1 MTNLSTLTNLPT
13 PTTTAQA
20 IHPAV
25 LAASD
30 PSEKLAFL
38 VADAADDRKGGEIT
52 LIKIGDVSVL
62 ADYFVI
68 VTGFSK
74 VQVRAIASS
83 ITDKVEEV
91 LGQKARSMQGQND
104 GSWVLVD
111 YGDVVAHVMM
121 PEEREY
127 YNLEAFWGHG
137 ELIPFDGKAIAAAQ
151 NSDQN

>member
-1 MTNLSTLTNLPT
+1 MTNLTQS
-13 PTTTAQA
+13 

-25 LAASD
+25 QAASD
-30 PSEKLAFL
+30 PSEKLAL
-38 VADAADDRKGGEIT
+38 LIADAADDRKGGEIT

-74 VQVRAIASS
+74 VQVRAIANS

-91 LGQKARSMQGQND
+91 LGQKARSLQGYSE
-104 GSWVLVD
+104 GTWVLVD
-111 YGDVVAHVMM
+111 YGDVIAHVMM

-127 YNLEAFWGHG
+127 YNLEAFWAHG
-137 ELIPFDGKAIAAAQ
+137 EAVPFVAKPAA
-151 NSDQN
+151 

>member
-1 MTNLSTLTNLPT
+1 MTNLSTQNLST
-13 PTTTAQA
+13 QMINAGA
-20 IHPAV
+20 LHPAV
-25 LAASD
+25 QAASD

-38 VADAADDRKGGEIT
+38 IADAADDRKGGEIT

-74 VQVRAIASS
+74 VQVRAIANS

-91 LGQKARSMQGQND
+91 LSQKARSVQGYTE

-111 YGDVVAHVMM
+111 YGDVIAHVMM

-127 YNLEAFWGHG
+127 YNLEAFWAHG
-137 ELIPFDGKAIAAAQ
+137 ETITFEARPAA
-151 NSDQN
+151 

>member
-1 MTNLSTLTNLPT
+1 MTSLT
-13 PTTTAQA
+13 QS

-25 LAASD
+25 AAASD

-38 VADAADDRKGGEIT
+38 IADAADDRKGGEIT

-74 VQVRAIASS
+74 VQVRAIANS
-83 ITDKVEEV
+83 ITEKVQEV
-91 LGQKARSMQGQND
+91 LGQKAKSLQGYSE

-111 YGDVVAHVMM
+111 YGDVIAHVMM
-121 PEEREY
+121 PDEREY
-127 YNLEAFWGHG
+127 YNLEAFWAHG
-137 ELIPFDGKAIAAAQ
+137 EAIPFVPHQPAA
-151 NSDQN
+151 